1 MESMSPILNSLYQK
15 VKERAKAEGIK
26 KIINLDHEDA
36 SRVEDKYR
44 NILAFVNRRDE
55 NDNLVIAIRPKL
67 INEWTYAHELIHY
80 LNPEVK
86 EKSVPR
92 ITTANQGLNI
102 EVMNAIAKGLF
113 EVIIDHF
120 INRLV
125 YEAGI
130 DINIFVEF
138 HAKVVEMR
146 PESSLQR
153 VSLMEN
159 YLVAFSMGKYVKEA
173 DRTYPKYVN
182 AREEMGTKYPLVA
195 PLLEEI
201 IEIINSVGKFEFENI
216 QGLYYN
222 IMAEKKILSEL
233 YEFAVN
239 APS

>member
-1 MESMSPILNSLYQK
+1 
-15 VKERAKAEGIK
+15 
-26 KIINLDHEDA
+26 
-36 SRVEDKYR
+36 
-44 NILAFVNRRDE
+44 
-55 NDNLVIAIRPKL
+55 
-67 INEWTYAHELIHY
+67 
-80 LNPEVK
+80 
-86 EKSVPR
+86 
-92 ITTANQGLNI
+92 
-102 EVMNAIAKGLF
+102 MNAIAKGLF

-125 YEAGI
+125 YEAGM

-146 PESSLQR
+146 PESALQR
-153 VSLMEN
+153 VSLMKN
-159 YLVAFSMGKYVKEA
+159 YLAAFSMGKYVKEA

-195 PLLEEI
+195 PLLEKI

-216 QGLYYN
+216 QGLYSN